1 MHEHLNSK
9 NRRSNV
15 VTRGCRILKT
25 LIRHIKSTFLVHTI
39 QILLDYF
46 LFDLRWIKNVAF
58 AYILFCSL
66 KMNSWKTKTQLYMR
80 PDFDF
85 LYPSLALC
93 KSKTFLNIVAWML
106 TWSHQKCRF
115 LPLVNFGL
123 VYFFITQTLS
133 QFANWLNE
141 SGHISHTTILYIL
154 SICLIYLPMD
164 LIMKIAF
171 KEYHQMNVNLY
182 TWYCLGGCF
191 GGLIFYWVLIMLY
204 YKVFM
209 ILILIVKSFHEKDL
223 VQLHFLEPLG
233 C

>member
-80 PDFDF
+80 PHFDF
-85 LYPSLALC
+85 LYHS
-93 KSKTFLNIVAWML
+93 
-106 TWSHQKCRF
+106 
-115 LPLVNFGL
+115 
-123 VYFFITQTLS
+123 FI
-133 QFANWLNE
+133 
-141 SGHISHTTILYIL
+141 
-154 SICLIYLPMD
+154 
-164 LIMKIAF
+164 
-171 KEYHQMNVNLY
+171 
-182 TWYCLGGCF
+182 
-191 GGLIFYWVLIMLY
+191 
-204 YKVFM
+204 YKQPWFQ
-209 ILILIVKSFHEKDL
+209 I
-223 VQLHFLEPLG
+223 FLEVLEKYTSHVPLAPVLNFWG
-233 C
+233 VYEWSPNFYVMISGEDWLYDLCFELK